1 MLYTTVPAAIVSLIV
16 YLVVGLFAESTSAS
30 TESVSII
37 QNQLSGIY
45 NWSFILIIPVVIMLV
60 GSIMKFPT
68 LPTMVVNS
76 LISVVIGIFVQ
87 GFTLKN
93 GFISMINGFN
103 VTMSN
108 FDGEVLKDIT
118 TLINRGGA
126 VSMTTTTVLVFCSMG
141 FAGIMSTSG
150 MLDVVLEAIL
160 KRVKT
165 AFGVIMSTI
174 ASCFIVAF
182 VTGNSYLSI
191 LIPGE
196 LFSKIYLE
204 RNLHPKNLSRTL
216 EDSGTVLVPLIPWSA
231 AGAYMAATLGV
242 DTLVYLP
249 WAVLNYMGIVFAII
263 LAMTGIGITK
273 ITDEE
278 KEKFLREMGEK

>member
-1 MLYTTVPAAIVSLIV
+1 
-16 YLVVGLFAESTSAS
+16 
-30 TESVSII
+30 
-37 QNQLSGIY
+37 
-45 NWSFILIIPVVIMLV
+45 
-60 GSIMKFPT
+60 
-68 LPTMVVNS
+68 
-76 LISVVIGIFVQ
+76 
-87 GFTLKN
+87 
-93 GFISMINGFN
+93 
-103 VTMSN
+103 
-108 FDGEVLKDIT
+108 
-118 TLINRGGA
+118 
-126 VSMTTTTVLVFCSMG
+126 
-141 FAGIMSTSG
+141 MSTSG

-165 AFGVIMSTI
+165 TFGVIISTI
-174 ASCFIVAF
+174 ASCFTVAF

-242 DTLVYLP
+242 ETLSYLP

-263 LAMTGIGITK
+263 LALTGIGITK
-273 ITDEE
+273 ITEEE
-278 KEKFLREMGEK
+278 KEKFLQEMGEK